1 MGIRF
6 GVEVLPPFVLGAVR
20 YLLSGVLMLVYCWVR
35 GINLR
40 LTGREAW
47 IQTVIGVLM
56 LTGGNVGLMYAEKT
70 LASGLVGADRCGDSA
85 VCGAV

>member
-20 YLLSGVLMLVYCWVR
+20 YLLSGVLMLVYCRVR

-40 LTGREAW
+40 LTGREA
-47 IQTVIGVLM
+47 LDH
-56 LTGGNVGLMYAEKT
+56 
-70 LASGLVGADRCGDSA
+70 SGRPHPGDFL
-85 VCGAV
+85 G